1 VTRMSTWPVIAAALL
16 GSMVLT
22 RFAANEEFDPLP
34 RSRPSGPGAPSPPG
48 EPSQRLAAS
57 RWIRRNHAG
66 RDVSLLEGVWVVTGA
81 GLPLLV
87 LDPGAA
93 TVALGAGFTGA
104 YDDLHPDAAR
114 KGLRGHLGA
123 LRRGE
128 VSPGTLKI
136 VGLCSTAVAGSLVS
150 GRRNVIDIALD
161 TALVAGSANM
171 ANLFDLRPGR
181 CLKVVIAMGV
191 PLAGGG
197 FGARGAAA
205 AAGVGASVMV
215 LPADLKGWT
224 MLGDTGANALGALLG
239 HSAAGG
245 TRFFRL
251 AALVVLTAGT
261 LLSER
266 VSFSTVIDNNPFLHA
281 IDQWGRVSAP

>member
-1 VTRMSTWPVIAAALL
+1 MA
-16 GSMVLT
+16 LT
-22 RFAANEEFDPLP
+22 RSAAIEGFDPLP
-34 RSRPSGPGAPSPPG
+34 RSRPSEPGAPSQPG

-57 RWIRRNHAG
+57 RWTRGNHAG
-66 RDVSLLEGVWVVTGA
+66 QHVSLLEGVWAVTGS
-81 GLPLLV
+81 GLALLV

-93 TVALGAGFTGA
+93 TVAFGAGVTGA

-128 VSPGTLKI
+128 VSPGALKI
-136 VGLCSTAVAGSLVS
+136 VGLCSTAAVGSWVS
-150 GRRNVIDIALD
+150 GRRNVTNIGLD

-171 ANLFDLRPGR
+171 ANLLDLRPGR
-181 CLKVVIAMGV
+181 CLKVVITIGA
-191 PLAGGG
+191 PLACGA
-197 FGARGAAA
+197 FGARGPAAA
-205 AAGVGASVMV
+205 AVVGASAMV
-215 LPADLKGWT
+215 LPADLKGLT

-245 TRFFRL
+245 SRSFRL
-251 AALVVLTAGT
+251 AALAVLTAGT

-266 VSFSTVIDNNPFLHA
+266 VSFSAVIDNNPLLHA
-281 IDQWGRVSAP
+281 LDQWGRVSAP